1 MSRGFFIT
9 GTDTGVGKT
18 CATIALMHALQRQG
32 KTILAMKPVAAGCLM
47 HEGEL
52 KNDDALALQFH
63 ASLPLPY
70 PLINPYAYAE
80 PISPHIAGIHN
91 PVQLAVVTRQFA
103 LLKSQSDCV
112 LVEGAG
118 GWFSP
123 INSGQSNADLAAA
136 LALPVIL
143 VVAIRLGCINHA
155 RLSLMAIRQSGLPLV
170 GWIAAC
176 TGPDAAY
183 QQDNIA
189 FINTCLA
196 VPLLGFLPY
205 LSNLDFDFLA
215 NQLDISALDI
225 SCPPSIS

>member
-1 MSRGFFIT
+1 MTGGFFIT

-18 CATIALMHALQRQG
+18 CAAIALMHALQRQG
-32 KTILAMKPVAAGCLM
+32 KTVLAMKPVAAGCLM
-47 HEGEL
+47 QEGGL
-52 KNDDALALQFH
+52 KNDDALALQSH

-80 PISPHIAGIHN
+80 PVSPHIAGTHN

-136 LALPVIL
+136 LTLPVIL

-155 RLSLMAIRQSGLPLV
+155 RLSQLAINQSGLPLV
-170 GWIAAC
+170 GWIAVC
-176 TGPDAAY
+176 TEPNMSY

-189 FINTCLA
+189 FIGACLA
-196 VPLLGFLPY
+196 VPLLGIFPY
-205 LSNLDFDFLA
+205 LSVVDFDFLA
-215 NQLDISALDI
+215 NQLDISALGI
-225 SCPPSIS
+225 GCPPSIS